1 MKKKSGRIL
10 LIIFIIVS
18 GVYMITSITGY
29 NYIYKALFYNYANID
44 DYKIFYNRTV
54 ESGVPQ
60 PIPLSGHYH
69 NHKLSE
75 SLSAELDSLKT
86 VAFLLVQNDS
96 IQFEKY
102 WDDYSDTSY
111 SNSFSIAKSIV
122 SILTGV
128 AIKEGYIHSLDQPV
142 SDFLPQFKIGDKS
155 KIKLKDLLTMT
166 SGTNWD
172 EGYSSLLS
180 STTEAYYG
188 TDLLSLISDVNV
200 VNEPG
205 TLWRYKSAD
214 TETMGLVLEKA
225 TGKNLS
231 KFASEKLW
239 KPIGAVRPALWSLDE
254 KLGDEKAY
262 CCFNSNARDF
272 AKIGQLYL
280 DSGKWNGN
288 EIIPIDYYL
297 NSIQPVNVKDE
308 DGNDCNYYGY
318 YWWLL
323 PEYPGV
329 FYARGILGQYII
341 VIPQKNAVIVRL
353 GEERGRIQNQSYR
366 EVYDMVDWV
375 LKNY

>member
-1 MKKKSGRIL
+1 
-10 LIIFIIVS
+10 
-18 GVYMITSITGY
+18 MITSVLGY

-142 SDFLPQFKIGDKS
+142 SDFLPQFKIGDKA

-180 STTEAYYG
+180 STTEA
-188 TDLLSLISDVNV
+188 
-200 VNEPG
+200 
-205 TLWRYKSAD
+205 
-214 TETMGLVLEKA
+214 
-225 TGKNLS
+225 
-231 KFASEKLW
+231 
-239 KPIGAVRPALWSLDE
+239 
-254 KLGDEKAY
+254 
-262 CCFNSNARDF
+262 
-272 AKIGQLYL
+272 
-280 DSGKWNGN
+280 
-288 EIIPIDYYL
+288 
-297 NSIQPVNVKDE
+297 
-308 DGNDCNYYGY
+308 
-318 YWWLL
+318 
-323 PEYPGV
+323 
-329 FYARGILGQYII
+329 
-341 VIPQKNAVIVRL
+341 
-353 GEERGRIQNQSYR
+353 
-366 EVYDMVDWV
+366 
-375 LKNY
+375 